1 MSTSALMN
9 INKTSQTTVS
19 EGGEKRSDLEM
30 GSVGG
35 HAVLCSFI
43 HAKCQHMLSGGLL
56 WPGPSLAAVELRWGN
71 NADGSLFI
79 CQQHV

>member
-9 INKTSQTTVS
+9 INKKSQTTVS
-19 EGGEKRSDLEM
+19 EGGEKRSDLET

-56 WPGPSLAAVELRWGN
+56 
-71 NADGSLFI
+71 
-79 CQQHV
+79 